1 MARSIDEIN
10 IVLTGFMGTGKTT
23 VGRLLAERLGL
34 VFVDTDDLIVERHGP
49 IPDIF
54 RSRGEATFRAFE
66 REVARELA
74 LARGLVIA
82 TGGRLMLDAENASAL
97 GQTGPVFCL
106 LAEPETILRRAGSG
120 EGASQ
125 RPLLAGDDPLQRILT
140 LLEDR
145 KAGYGQFLQVETEW
159 RTPAEVVDELMERI
173 ELELGRSSE
182 D

>member
-1 MARSIDEIN
+1 MARSIDESN

-34 VFVDTDDLIVERHGP
+34 LFVDTDELIEERHGP

-54 RSRGEATFRAFE
+54 QNRGEAAFRAFE
-66 REVARELA
+66 REVVLELA
-74 LARGLVIA
+74 GLRGLVIS
-82 TGGRLMLDAENASAL
+82 TGGRLMLDAENASTL

-106 LAEPETILRRAGSG
+106 VAKPDTILRRVGSG
-120 EGASQ
+120 VSTSQ
-125 RPLLAGDDPLQRILT
+125 RPLLAGDDPLERIVT

-145 KAGYGQFLQVETEW
+145 KAGYGRFLQVETEW
-159 RTPAEVVDELMERI
+159 RSPAEVVDELVERI
-173 ELELGRSSE
+173 ESELRQPSQ

>member
-1 MARSIDEIN
+1 MVRSIDESN

-34 VFVDTDDLIVERHGP
+34 LFVDTDELIEERHGP

-54 RSRGEATFRAFE
+54 RIRGEATFRAFE
-66 REVARELA
+66 REVVLELA
-74 LARGLVIA
+74 GLRGLVIS
-82 TGGRLMLDAENASAL
+82 TGGRLMLDAENASTL
-97 GQTGPVFCL
+97 GQSGLVFCL
-106 LAEPETILRRAGSG
+106 VAKPDTILRRVGSG
-120 EGASQ
+120 ASTSQ
-125 RPLLAGDDPLQRILT
+125 RPLLAGDDPLERIVT

-159 RTPAEVVDELMERI
+159 RSPAEVVDELVERI
-173 ELELGRSSE
+173 EFELRQPSQ